1 MEGNMSKHVLKDY
14 IEDPDFISKMD
25 FAFSDLRADYELS
38 MDTDNKKIDELI
50 ATHVDIKNQL
60 SNLSTFS
67 LSSSGVISGLRGT
80 GKTHLLLLARHKI
93 NENCFK
99 GNSHRVFCVYLNIK
113 RLSLPEEFT
122 QETFNRV
129 FSIFLYNEIYK
140 QLTSVLEQLRDKSL
154 LQRFFNL
161 FDGEKKKEK
170 GNIEKA
176 LVKLL
181 EFKEIARLGNT
192 QLESLSI
199 GTMDEQTSLHDI
211 EELVSSFRA
220 GANNT
225 GFIIDS
231 EWTQKT
237 LRDVEKR
244 LSKNNNY
251 LDYLNINSVHD
262 ELISLLKLLH
272 LNGLTFYVDEWEKIS
287 YNINIQKYLSF
298 YIDRILDDPIYF
310 WISVVPHRGGLFS
323 LVNGSDLQ
331 HLINL
336 DENLIYENS
345 SKDKDLCINYFKN
358 FIDRRLFYY
367 FKDKEINVSLLF
379 NNNHNFEKLVLAS
392 MGNSRDFGTMLLTCW
407 SEFRSYR
414 MGQLA
419 PGRPYQYISEQMV
432 ISAIK
437 NNGQKKMSNINNLP
451 KTLKVWN
458 DLESF
463 CTKKR
468 SSHLA
473 VEENRDNIDA
483 MSSPE
488 FSDLIYHRLLH
499 LRKSHVPAKET
510 SVENK
515 LSIYALNYSSTYDL
529 HSSERK
535 FQFIKD
541 YNAIHDRVRRYIYN
555 PAEVVKQL
563 RIQEGEVFPCVSC
576 GENIIITKMKAAWEK
591 NSCPFCGGKI
601 RSSDT

>member
-1 MEGNMSKHVLKDY
+1 MEGNMSKRVLKDY

-220 GANNT
+220 GATNT
-225 GFIIDS
+225 GFNIDS
-231 EWTQKT
+231 EWTLKT
-237 LRDVEKR
+237 LSEVEKR

-298 YIDRILDDPIYF
+298 
-310 WISVVPHRGGLFS
+310 
-323 LVNGSDLQ
+323 
-331 HLINL
+331 
-336 DENLIYENS
+336 
-345 SKDKDLCINYFKN
+345 
-358 FIDRRLFYY
+358 
-367 FKDKEINVSLLF
+367 
-379 NNNHNFEKLVLAS
+379 
-392 MGNSRDFGTMLLTCW
+392 
-407 SEFRSYR
+407 
-414 MGQLA
+414 
-419 PGRPYQYISEQMV
+419 
-432 ISAIK
+432 
-437 NNGQKKMSNINNLP
+437 
-451 KTLKVWN
+451 
-458 DLESF
+458 
-463 CTKKR
+463 
-468 SSHLA
+468 
-473 VEENRDNIDA
+473 
-483 MSSPE
+483 
-488 FSDLIYHRLLH
+488 
-499 LRKSHVPAKET
+499 
-510 SVENK
+510 
-515 LSIYALNYSSTYDL
+515 
-529 HSSERK
+529 
-535 FQFIKD
+535 
-541 YNAIHDRVRRYIYN
+541 
-555 PAEVVKQL
+555 
-563 RIQEGEVFPCVSC
+563 
-576 GENIIITKMKAAWEK
+576 
-591 NSCPFCGGKI
+591 
-601 RSSDT
+601 

>member
-1 MEGNMSKHVLKDY
+1 MSKRVLKDY

-220 GANNT
+220 GATNT
-225 GFIIDS
+225 GFNIDS
-231 EWTQKT
+231 EWTLKT
-237 LRDVEKR
+237 LSEVEKR

-310 WISVVPHRGGLFS
+310 WISVVPYRGGLFS

-331 HLINL
+331 HVINL